1 VAVVLEPAD
10 SVAAPHAA
18 VAAKRVPS
26 WADRWCAWRDRLLAD
41 RRFQRWAAGFP
52 LTRPIAQRR
61 ARGLFDL
68 VAGFVYSQVLLACTR
83 LRLFDILAD
92 GPQTVA
98 ALAPQLALSE
108 DAAERLLAAAASL
121 QLVQRRSGGR
131 WGLGP
136 LGAPLVGDTAIGA
149 MVEHHAAL
157 YADLRDP
164 VALLRGQAGTTALSR
179 YWPYAD
185 EASALATREGA
196 ARGAAEFGAGT
207 QRGALTAEAAAE
219 YSALMS
225 ASQPLVAEQVLAAYP
240 FGRHRCL
247 LDVGG
252 GEGTFLKAVAAQA
265 QHLRLMLFDLPP
277 VAERA
282 RTKLAEAGLAER
294 AGVHGGSFFDD
305 PLPTGADIV
314 TLVRV
319 LFDHSDA
326 RALAI
331 LTAVRKALPPDGTLL
346 IAEPMAGT
354 AGAEAMG
361 DAYFGFYLLAMGKGR
376 PRSPADLNAL
386 LKAAGFAP
394 ARLLRTP
401 LPLQTQV
408 MVARPAPS

>member
-1 VAVVLEPAD
+1 MAALLKSGD
-10 SVAAPHAA
+10 QVAAPVPEA
-18 VAAKRVPS
+18 VPT
-26 WADRWCAWRDRLLAD
+26 WTDRWCAWRDRLLAD
-41 RRFQRWAAGFP
+41 RRFQRWAAAFP
-52 LTRPIAQRR
+52 LTRPIARRR

-83 LRLFDILAD
+83 LRLFEILAE
-92 GPQTVA
+92 GPQTLG
-98 ALAPQLALSE
+98 ALAARLSLTE
-108 DAAERLLAAAASL
+108 DAAARLLAAAVSL

-131 WGLGP
+131 YGLGP

-164 VALLRGQAGTTALSR
+164 VALLRGQGGATALSR
-179 YWPYAD
+179 YWPYAGD
-185 EASALATREGA
+185 
-196 ARGAAEFGAGT
+196 AGGDPP
-207 QRGALTAEAAAE
+207 GALTGERVSD

-240 FGRHRCL
+240 LARHRCL

-265 QHLRLMLFDLPP
+265 PGLRLMMFDLPA
-277 VAERA
+277 VADRA
-282 RTKLAEAGLAER
+282 RVCLAEAGLAQR
-294 AGVHGGSFFDD
+294 ATAFGGSFFDD
-305 PLPTGADIV
+305 PLPAGADIA

-319 LFDHSDA
+319 LFDHSDE

-331 LTAVRKALPPDGTLL
+331 LKAVHRALPPDGTLL

-354 AGAEAMG
+354 PGAEAMG

-376 PRSPADLNAL
+376 SRTAADLTHL
-386 LKAAGFAP
+386 LHQAAFGQV
-394 ARLLRTP
+394 RLLATP
-401 LPLQTQV
+401 MPLQTQV
-408 MVARPAPS
+408 MVARPARA